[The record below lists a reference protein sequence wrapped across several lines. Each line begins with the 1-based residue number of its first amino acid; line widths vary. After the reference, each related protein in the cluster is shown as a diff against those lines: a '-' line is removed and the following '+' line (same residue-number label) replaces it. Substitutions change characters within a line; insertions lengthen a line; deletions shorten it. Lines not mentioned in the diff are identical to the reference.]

1 MLRANGPTG
10 ILAPSHNIVRTAVLD
25 KYGGAGEENSPT
37 RLVRRCVA
45 AYFEGE
51 HPATDPNRRAV
62 ELPWARL
69 KLRDGPGLARSL
81 CNASVFRQMWYKQGE
96 ASRWQL
102 LRYWHSAAKF
112 IAEAGTSGTHQDLDA
127 SSESKVGDK
136 EATENETTAT
146 ETEKEPTESD
156 TARNNLI
163 VEHLLR
169 FGGAVAQDIRLAD
182 VTSFRAIQLE
192 RAVLDLLGMM
202 RFEHKALELLQD
214 VQTRLLTITPDENYA
229 LAFQAA
235 VILTQADVC

>member
-1 MLRANGPTG
+1 MLHVEDEGN
-10 ILAPSHNIVRTAVLD
+10 
-25 KYGGAGEENSPT
+25 GGAGEENLPT

-51 HPATDPNRRAV
+51 HPTIDPNRRAV

-112 IAEAGTSGTHQDLDA
+112 IAEAGMSATHQGLDA
-127 SSESKVGDK
+127 SSESKQDSNDLQRVKVGDK
-136 EATENETTAT
+136 KATENETTAT
-146 ETEKEPTESD
+146 EMEKEATPTESD
-156 TARNNLI
+156 TARNNII

-169 FGGAVAQDIRLAD
+169 FGGVVAQ
-182 VTSFRAIQLE
+182 
-192 RAVLDLLGMM
+192 
-202 RFEHKALELLQD
+202 
-214 VQTRLLTITPDENYA
+214 
-229 LAFQAA
+229 
-235 VILTQADVC
+235 VC

>member
-1 MLRANGPTG
+1 MLTYDDARTAPG
-10 ILAPSHNIVRTAVLD
+10 ILAPSHNIVRTAVLE
-25 KYGGAGEENSPT
+25 KYGGAGEESVPT

-51 HPATDPNRRAV
+51 HPTIDPNRRAV

-112 IAEAGTSGTHQDLDA
+112 IAEAGMSATHQVLDA
-127 SSESKVGDK
+127 SSERMVC
-136 EATENETTAT
+136 TTAT
-146 ETEKEPTESD
+146 ETEKEATPTESD
-156 TARNNLI
+156 TARNNII

-169 FGGAVAQDIRLAD
+169 FGGVVAQDICKAD

-214 VQTRLLTITPDENYA
+214 VQTRLLTITPDANYA

-235 VILTQADVC
+235 VMWTHADVC